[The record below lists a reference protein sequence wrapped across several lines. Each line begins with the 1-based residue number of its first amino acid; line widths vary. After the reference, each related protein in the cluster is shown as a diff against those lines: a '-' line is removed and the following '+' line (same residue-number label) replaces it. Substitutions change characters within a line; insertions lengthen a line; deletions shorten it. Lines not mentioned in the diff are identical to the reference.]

1 MPDLSDFTP
10 RGKLGRARVAV
21 LTVIDEEF
29 RAARDILG
37 LSKELEGTPYFLSP
51 NSKDDMPDVV
61 LCQSLD
67 RSNVPFNTA
76 VDDAIDDF
84 RPHFLLLV
92 GIAGGLSDAG
102 SKLGRDGIALGD
114 VLIADSVAYVEFLKV
129 TDQGTYLRYSPI
141 DHPSL
146 HLRKTITHGIR
157 NSFKLE
163 SAITLKR
170 PDEGSTPK
178 ILEGQIACGE
188 KVLGSIED
196 HMQKQLLKPFDK
208 ALAIDMESYGM
219 ARSVC
224 ERRTSV
230 WYNPRY
236 AIIRGISDMA
246 SADEGNSETRD
257 KWKEY
262 ACTAAAVVA
271 KEFIRRLPVEKMI

>member
-1 MPDLSDFTP
+1 MPELSNVIP
-10 RGKLGRARVAV
+10 RGKLGHARVAV

-29 RAARDILG
+29 NAARDTLG
-37 LSKELEGTPYFLSP
+37 LTKELEGTAYFVSP
-51 NSKDDMPDVV
+51 DSEKDSPDIV

-76 VDDAIDDF
+76 VDDVIDDF

-92 GIAGGLSDAG
+92 GIAGGLSDEG
-102 SKLGRDGIALGD
+102 NKLGREGIALGD

-129 TDQGTYLRYSPI
+129 TDQGTFLRYSPI

-146 HLRKTITHGIR
+146 HLRKTVTRGLR
-157 NSFKLE
+157 RSFKIEDVLT
-163 SAITLKR
+163 IGR
-170 PDEGSTPK
+170 PDESSKPK
-178 ILEGQIACGE
+178 IHEGQIACGE
-188 KVLGSIED
+188 KVLGSIKD

-208 ALAIDMESYGM
+208 ALAVDMESYGM

-246 SADEGNSETRD
+246 SADEANSVTRNT
-257 KWKEY
+257 WKEY
-262 ACTAAAVVA
+262 ACMAAAAVA
-271 KEFIRRLPVEKMI
+271 KEFIRRLPVEK

>member
-1 MPDLSDFTP
+1 MPELSNVIP
-10 RGKLGRARVAV
+10 RGKLGHARVAV

-29 RAARDILG
+29 NAARDTLG
-37 LSKELEGTPYFLSP
+37 LTKELEGTAYFVSP
-51 NSKDDMPDVV
+51 DSEKDSPDIV

-76 VDDAIDDF
+76 VDDVIDDF

-92 GIAGGLSDAG
+92 GIAGGLSDEG
-102 SKLGRDGIALGD
+102 NKLGREGIALGD

-129 TDQGTYLRYSPI
+129 TDQGTFLRYSPI

-146 HLRKTITHGIR
+146 HLRKTVTRGLR
-157 NSFKLE
+157 RSFKIEDVLT
-163 SAITLKR
+163 IGR
-170 PDEGSTPK
+170 PDENSKPK
-178 ILEGQIACGE
+178 IHEGQIACGE
-188 KVLGSIED
+188 KVLGSIKD

-208 ALAIDMESYGM
+208 ALAVDMESYGM

-246 SADEGNSETRD
+246 SADEANSVTRNT
-257 KWKEY
+257 WKEY
-262 ACTAAAVVA
+262 ACMAAAAVA
-271 KEFIRRLPVEKMI
+271 KEFIRRLPVEK